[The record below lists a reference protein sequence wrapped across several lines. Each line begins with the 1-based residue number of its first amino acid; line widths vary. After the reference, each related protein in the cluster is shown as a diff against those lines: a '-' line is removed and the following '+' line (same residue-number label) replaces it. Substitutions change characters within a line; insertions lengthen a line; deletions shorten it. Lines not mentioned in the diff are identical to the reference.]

1 VLDEPTSGLDTETE
15 AAFLADL
22 AALAQGRTMIVITHA
37 NVPVS
42 FSRVLTLRA
51 GNLIG

>member
-1 VLDEPTSGLDTETE
+1 
-15 AAFLADL
+15 
-22 AALAQGRTMIVITHA
+22 MIVITHA